1 MSRLPAPEATP
12 KIVSGLYE
20 DILDAVSK
28 LNFST
33 SPSETLVRL
42 RNRKFTWAE
51 IAEYAFLATLAVL
64 WLTLMPIIHLL
75 LKPPFLLLCVAL
87 LVIPVTSQFFVP
99 AAPVLV
105 WALSWYASQF
115 IPPEY
120 RPQISVVLLPTLES
134 VLYGGNISDILTRYT
149 NPALDVL
156 AWLPYGVIH
165 FAAPFVVATALW
177 LRRGN
182 AGKGNNEALK
192 LWARAFG
199 YMNLAGVLIQLVFP
213 CAPPWYELIYG
224 LTPANYSI
232 RGDPGGLARIDALF
246 HSSGYMDGFSSSPLV
261 FGAFPSLHS
270 GSATIEALFISHFF
284 PRLRR

>member
-1 MSRLPAPEATP
+1 MVFKKYIEQLYQDVLNAVSRLN
-12 KIVSGLYE
+12 L
-20 DILDAVSK
+20 
-28 LNFST
+28 ST
-33 SPSETLVRL
+33 SPSETLTKL
-42 RNRKFTWAE
+42 RNHNFTWAE
-51 IAEYAFLATLAVL
+51 ISEYAFLIALAML
-64 WLTLMPIIHLL
+64 WLVVMPII
-75 LKPPFLLLCVAL
+75 PFLLKLMILPLCTAI
-87 LVIPVTSQFFVP
+87 LVVPITSQFFVP

-115 IPPEY
+115 IPSEY
-120 RPQISVVLLPTLES
+120 RPQISVALLPTLES

-149 NPALDVL
+149 NPVLDIL

-165 FAAPFVVATALW
+165 FTAPFVVAAALW
-177 LRRGN
+177 LWRGN

-232 RGDPGGLARIDALF
+232 HGDPGGLARIDALF
-246 HSSGYMDGFSSSPLV
+246 HSRGYTDGFSSSPLV

-270 GSATIEALFISHFF
+270 GSATIEALFVSHFF
-284 PRLRR
+284 PQLRR